1 MAKFPEPPPSP
12 RPDIKPSPPPPTPQ
26 TPPYPRPPRSVPST
40 EEFMEVIRRR
50 DAERAKEDRATM
62 KLVFCA
68 CMVAVT
74 LMSAMMIFTILIS

>member
-1 MAKFPEPPPSP
+1 
-12 RPDIKPSPPPPTPQ
+12 
-26 TPPYPRPPRSVPST
+26 
-40 EEFMEVIRRR
+40 MEVIRRR
-50 DAERAKEDRATM
+50 DAERAKEDLATM